1 MEYTSPIKL
10 FLPPGWSSITP
21 EQKAAAYN
29 GVGSEAFP
37 AWLRRLLDFIF
48 HWAFDAVRIHDV
60 EYAYG
65 RSRVRADIRFLLNC
79 LALSGWV
86 FARVSLSFVA
96 YFSVALFG
104 RRAWKEGHKN

>member
-37 AWLRRLLDFIF
+37 SWLRKLLDLIF

-79 LALSGWV
+79 LALSGCV
-86 FARVSLSFVA
+86 FARMFLF
-96 YFSVALFG
+96 FFFFFFFALFG